1 MGIII
6 KSNMLAA
13 EKDTY
18 CLLVYCSAPSNLRDN
33 AISINTKLAEKLLP
47 LKPSRRTI
55 RLEKCFNEI
64 IDSIPEKSVI
74 KVDGN
79 SYYSFSELHDFDLLF
94 PFEYKT
100 SKEELMTNERFT
112 VSTFGGEVSVS
123 LSVSE

>member
-1 MGIII
+1 M
-6 KSNMLAA
+6 KEL
-13 EKDTY
+13 D
-18 CLLVYCSAPSNLRDN
+18 
-33 AISINTKLAEKLLP
+33 AISSEKP
-47 LKPSRRTI
+47 GKYTS
-55 RLEKCFNEI
+55 KKH
-64 IDSIPEKSVI
+64 SIARSEVALFMAMVAM